1 MATPLSI
8 YRRLPS
14 LGRRARRLLVVGA
27 FAGYPLLQLGYY
39 LLVAPGR
46 LSQAIWAPIAIVL
59 FSISLI
65 GVFAIYGYGQGRIG
79 EARGQVLDERQ
90 RALRGQALVTSYGIA
105 TTVIG
110 LGIAAVA
117 LIALQ
122 GPITIGFA
130 EMVPVVIGVGL
141 YLPFLPFA
149 SLAWIE
155 PDAPADDEA

>member
-1 MATPLSI
+1 MASPLSL
-8 YRRLPS
+8 YRRLPY
-14 LGRRARRLLVVGA
+14 LGRRARRLLVAGA
-27 FAGYPLLQLGYY
+27 FGGYPLLQLGYS

-46 LSQAIWAPIAIVL
+46 LPQPIWAPIAVLL
-59 FSISLI
+59 FSLSLI

-79 EARGQVLDERQ
+79 EARGRDLDERQ
-90 RALRGQALVTSYGIA
+90 RAMRDRALVTSYGIA

-110 LGIAAVA
+110 LGVA
-117 LIALQ
+117 
-122 GPITIGFA
+122 GFA
-130 EMVPVVIGVGL
+130 LLALDKPIVLGFGDLVPVVIGIGL

>member
-8 YRRLPS
+8 YRRLPTLRQRS
-14 LGRRARRLLVVGA
+14 RRLLVVGA

-46 LSQAIWAPIAIVL
+46 LPQAVWAPIAIVL
-59 FSISLI
+59 FTISLI

-79 EARGQVLDERQ
+79 ESRGQVLDERQ
-90 RALRGQALVTSYGIA
+90 RALRDRALVASYGIA

-110 LGIAAVA
+110 LGVAGVA

-122 GPITIGFA
+122 GPITIGFS
-130 EMVPVVIGVGL
+130 EMVPVVIGLGL

-155 PDAPADDEA
+155 PDASADDEA

>member
-8 YRRLPS
+8 YRRLPT
-14 LGRRARRLLVVGA
+14 LRQRARRLLVVGA
-27 FAGYPLLQLGYY
+27 FAGYPLVQLGYY

-46 LSQAIWAPIAIVL
+46 LSQSIWAPIAIVL
-59 FSISLI
+59 FLISLI

-79 EARGQVLDERQ
+79 ESRGQVLDERQ
-90 RALRGQALVTSYGIA
+90 RALRSQALVTSYGIA

-110 LGIAAVA
+110 LGVAAVA
-117 LIALQ
+117 LLALQ

-130 EMVPVVIGVGL
+130 EMVPVVIGLGL